1 MNTQQLLEEYQ
12 YLDVKQRQAFLADIT
27 EIETVKN
34 SQFIAAK
41 EALKELEIGKFT
53 TYHSAKELISDIK

>member
-12 YLDVKQRQAFLADIT
+12 YLDVKQRQVFLADIT

-41 EALKELEIGKFT
+41 EALKELEIGRFT
-53 TYHSAKELISDIK
+53 IYHSAKELITDIK